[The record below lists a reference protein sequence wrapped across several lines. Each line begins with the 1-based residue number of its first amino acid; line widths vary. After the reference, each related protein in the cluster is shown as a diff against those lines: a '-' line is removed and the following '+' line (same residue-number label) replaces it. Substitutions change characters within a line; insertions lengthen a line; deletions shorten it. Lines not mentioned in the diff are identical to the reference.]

1 MRELAPGVFQLSG
14 FPPNGI
20 NVYVIGDVLV
30 DAATRLAGRRIMRQ
44 IEGRSI
50 TAHALTHSHPDHQG
64 ASHQICEKLGIP
76 YWVGERDVES
86 AETGNFEQSKNALN
100 RLIAGAWGGP
110 GHPVARRLHEGDEVA
125 GFQVLDV
132 PGHSPG
138 HVAYWRE
145 SDRVLIVGD
154 VMNGM
159 NLITTIPGLHEPP
172 KPFTPDPARNR
183 ESIRKVAA
191 LRPELVC
198 FGHGPPFRDPD
209 KLARFADQL
218 PA

>member
-1 MRELAPGVFQLSG
+1 VPPAVDRLTLGPLATNCYVARSG
-14 FPPNGI
+14 GASAEAVVIDPSGTAEEIRTALAVVGARCVAILVTHGHFDHVTALADLAEQTRAPVHAPAAERALLEHPERFTPPGI
-20 NVYVIGDVLV
+20 NVRPCVPEVLLEGGERLVVAGIELDVL
-30 DAATRLAGRRIMRQ
+30 
-44 IEGRSI
+44 S
-50 TAHALTHSHPDHQG
+50 
-64 ASHQICEKLGIP
+64 
-76 YWVGERDVES
+76 
-86 AETGNFEQSKNALN
+86 
-100 RLIAGAWGGP
+100 
-110 GHPVARRLHEGDEVA
+110 
-125 GFQVLDV
+125 V